1 MKNLK
6 LLAVFVMCMIGL
18 PAQALELGGS
28 VSLGSNYIFRGA
40 AQNAGNP
47 AASGQV
53 RVTHNGF
60 LASVWAS
67 QVDYSTDAEVEYDI
81 MVAKMFRFD
90 DFKVA
95 IGYIDY
101 NFSSFDALTD
111 FEESAADTEEVAVL
125 VGYKAFSGRYYKGL
139 DDAPDYMELGV
150 DAFGVADLTVGDYDT
165 VGRHVM
171 VSKTIDVEGVDV
183 TFGYRQFYAEDDVS
197 DEKSAVL
204 TVTKNF

>member
-1 MKNLK
+1 ML
-6 LLAVFVMCMIGL
+6 
-18 PAQALELGGS
+18 
-28 VSLGSNYIFRGA
+28 
-40 AQNAGNP
+40 
-47 AASGQV
+47 
-53 RVTHNGF
+53 
-60 LASVWAS
+60 
-67 QVDYSTDAEVEYDI
+67 
-81 MVAKMFRFD
+81 MFRFD